1 MVGDLPVEIQVRIL
15 NACPGN
21 ALKHTNSH
29 FYLLYNDLFFHKLLH
44 TFGDGIVE
52 VLTKAYASLRIAV
65 ISMDAFRHDSREV
78 IARRLRLKDWGKV
91 DRPSSAGDVLRAMYI
106 KDSWRYIYSL
116 FKNKRMFAEYS
127 DYKIDEPNNYVFNHY
142 VEINRTYLLSYEKT
156 FLLAPGKY
164 NLNIGLVVKQGRGLG
179 TTKFEVEVKS
189 KSNQKFTFY
198 PPTNIN
204 EILPTN
210 QFCLLKIGEFVVPN
224 ASNLEQSLLA
234 DVKLTME
241 EIGLYLKS
249 GFTIFFL
256 DIALPSKL
264 FNEFDLLYCSCP
276 ESDYRNFINLPLKQ
290 FYKEL
295 ISIENNMKNANTKAR
310 IAAPQVQPAP
320 LDLLGAS
327 LQEYSK
333 FFYQNGLK
341 CKSFKF
347 NTSYQQHQFE
357 KRYSNQPGVRFGS
370 DWRLPVLLD
379 L

>member
-15 NACPGN
+15 NSCPGN
-21 ALKHTNSH
+21 SLKQTNSH

-52 VLTKAYASLRIAV
+52 VITKVYASLRIAI
-65 ISMDAFRHDSREV
+65 ISMDAFRLESREV
-78 IARRLRLKDWGKV
+78 IASRLKLKDCGKV
-91 DRPSSAGDVLRAMYI
+91 DCPSNAGDVLGAMFI

-127 DYKIDEPNNYVFNHY
+127 DYKIDEPNNYIFNHY

-156 FLLAPGKY
+156 FRLAPGKY

-179 TTKFEVEVKS
+179 TTKFEVKVKGEP
-189 KSNQKFTFY
+189 NQKFTFY

-210 QFCLLKIGEFVVPN
+210 QFCLLKIGEFVIPKI
-224 ASNLEQSLLA
+224 SNLGQNLLA
-234 DVKLTME
+234 DVQLTME

-276 ESDYRNFINLPLKQ
+276 ESDYKNFINLPLKH
-290 FYKEL
+290 FYKQL
-295 ISIENNMKNANTKAR
+295 ISIENDMKTEKGAR
-310 IAAPQVQPAP
+310 IEGPQLQSEL

-341 CKSFKF
+341 CKNFKF

-357 KRYSNQPGVRFGS
+357 KRYSDKPGVRFGS